1 MGCDVKTIRELVL
14 AVAGFLV
21 VTAVAGCANGGAASP
36 SANGASSAGT
46 AGVRLG
52 NPSKHVAATDQ
63 LVFVPA
69 TQTLHVGDIVQWTN
83 TGTVPHTVTFGSQPN
98 LTDPS
103 LLAPGETWEVKV
115 DHAGTFPYRC
125 TIHPGMT
132 GALVVK

>member
-1 MGCDVKTIRELVL
+1 
-14 AVAGFLV
+14 VA
-21 VTAVAGCANGGAASP
+21 ACANGGAASP
-36 SANGASSAGT
+36 SASGGSSAGT

-52 NPSKHVAATDQ
+52 NPSEHVAATDQ

-83 TGTVPHTVTFGSQPN
+83 TGTVPHTVTFDSQPN

-103 LLAPGETWEVKV
+103 DLAPGETWEVKLN
-115 DHAGTFPYRC
+115 HAGTFPYRC

-132 GALVVK
+132 GTLIVK